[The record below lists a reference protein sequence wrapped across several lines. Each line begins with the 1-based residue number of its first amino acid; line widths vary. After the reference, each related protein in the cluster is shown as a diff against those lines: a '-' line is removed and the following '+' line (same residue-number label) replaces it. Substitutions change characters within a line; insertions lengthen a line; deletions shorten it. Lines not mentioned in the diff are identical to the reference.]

1 MIDFEFTPN
10 MLIVVA
16 AAAFGGLLGGLLT
29 GRRAT
34 VVGSILMGTVGGLVA
49 AVLTR
54 AADFPPI
61 VDVAG
66 YSVVYAVLG
75 GLLLSGI
82 IGYSSR

>member
-16 AAAFGGLLGGLLT
+16 ASAFGGLLGGVLT
-29 GRRAT
+29 GRRAS
-34 VVGSILMGTVGGLVA
+34 VLGSILMGTIGGLVTT
-49 AVLTR
+49 VLTR

-61 VDVAG
+61 VEVAG
-66 YSVVYAVLG
+66 YSIVYAVLG
-75 GLLLSGI
+75 GIVLAAI

>member
-16 AAAFGGLLGGLLT
+16 AAAFGGLLGGVLT
-29 GRRAT
+29 GRRAS
-34 VVGSILMGTVGGLVA
+34 VLGSILMGTIGGLVTT
-49 AVLTR
+49 VLTR

-61 VDVAG
+61 VEVAG
-66 YSVVYAVLG
+66 YSIVYAVLG
-75 GLLLSGI
+75 GIVLAAI

>member
-16 AAAFGGLLGGLLT
+16 AAAFGGLLGGVLT
-29 GRRAT
+29 GRRAS
-34 VVGSILMGTVGGLVA
+34 VFGSILMGTIGGLVA
-49 AVLTR
+49 TVLTR

-61 VDVAG
+61 VEVAG
-66 YSVVYAVLG
+66 YSIVYAVLG
-75 GLLLSGI
+75 GIVLAAI

>member
-1 MIDFEFTPN
+1 MNGFEFTPS

-16 AAAFGGLLGGLLT
+16 AAAFGGLLGGALT

-34 VVGSILMGTVGGLVA
+34 VVGSVLMGTIGGIVTT
-49 AVLTR
+49 VLTK

-61 VDVAG
+61 VEVAG
-66 YSVVYAVLG
+66 YSIVYAVLG
-75 GLLLSGI
+75 GIVLSAI

>member
-49 AVLTR
+49 AILTR
-54 AADFPPI
+54 AAEFEPI

-75 GLLLSGI
+75 GLVLSAI